1 MIKQQVYIINT
12 ILMVLDA
19 CCVVSAGYGA
29 YFIKYFVSFQY
40 MGYRWGMETEV
51 FVGSVMLVM
60 FLNNYLLG
68 QMDLYG
74 DRQASSVVKL
84 MGPIFSAIIVDFGVL
99 SAAVFMLQMKT
110 YSRLF
115 LIAFVLLSFL
125 LIALN
130 RIAFYFYF
138 TKISKKG
145 FSTRKIII
153 VGNADRARLVQNVL
167 EKQMSWGHNV
177 VGRLYLPGEK
187 IPTQNA
193 LGSIVDLSHI
203 LQTFAI
209 DEVVFA
215 LDRTEK
221 FDLTESIDAC
231 RKIGAGVKILPAL
244 WNEGE
249 HQLSTETFQTVPF
262 LTMQCGRFDASG
274 LMYKRML
281 DLTGGLFGFI
291 IFILVYPFVAVAI
304 KLESKGPVLFKQK
317 RIGQR
322 GRIFNLY
329 KFRSMYQ
336 DAETK
341 KKKLLDK
348 NVMNGAM
355 FKIKDDPRITRV
367 GRWLRTTSFDEL
379 PQMIN
384 VIKGEMSLVG
394 TRPPTLDEVAQYEV
408 EHLRRISAKPGV
420 TGLWQIS
427 GRNKITDFEK
437 IVELD
442 CKYLDEWRFSYD
454 IKILFKTIIVL
465 VQRKGAM

>member
-12 ILMVLDA
+12 ILMILDA
-19 CCVVSAGYGA
+19 CCVVTAGYGA
-29 YFIKYFVSFQY
+29 YFIKYYISEKY
-40 MGYRWGMETEV
+40 MGYQWGMETEI

-68 QMDLYG
+68 QMDMYG
-74 DRQASSVVKL
+74 DRQASSILKL
-84 MGPIFSAIIVDFGVL
+84 LAPIFTALIVDFGAL
-99 SAAVFMLQMKT
+99 SAVVFLLQIKT

-115 LIAFVLLSFL
+115 LIIFIVLSFL
-125 LIALN
+125 LITLN
-130 RIAFYFYF
+130 RSAFHFYF

-145 FSTRKIII
+145 FSTRKIVI
-153 VGNADRARLVQNVL
+153 VGNADRAQLVQNVL

-177 VGRLYLPGEK
+177 VGRLFLPSEK
-187 IPTQNA
+187 TPTKDA
-193 LGSIVDLSHI
+193 LGSILDLSHI

-244 WNEGE
+244 WSEGE
-249 HQLSTETFQTVPF
+249 SQLSTETFQTVPF

-281 DLTGGLFGFI
+281 DLAGGLAGLI
-291 IFILVYPFVAVAI
+291 ALVVVYPFVAIAI
-304 KLESKGPVLFKQK
+304 KLESKGPVLFRQK

-336 DAETK
+336 DAEIRK
-341 KKKLLDK
+341 KQLLDK

-355 FKIKDDPRITRV
+355 FKIKDDPRITKV
-367 GRWLRTTSFDEL
+367 GRFLRTTSLDEL
-379 PQMIN
+379 PQVIN

-408 EHLRRISAKPGV
+408 EHLRRISARPGI

-454 IKILFKTIIVL
+454 IKIIFKTIIVML
-465 VQRKGAM
+465 QRKGAM